1 LRLHWEDTGGPGPPG
16 HLNMGLGMNATGWW
30 RTAPVLSEAGL
41 RVISFDNR
49 GVGRSQRVPGPYTVA
64 EMADDSVSVLDAAGV
79 DRAHVYGISL
89 GGMIAQ
95 EVALRH
101 PERVRAL
108 VLGATTAGGANLVP
122 ASEAVNAFVRL
133 RAQTTA
139 GGDDRVQAAP
149 EVVAFV
155 RLRAQMTAECAV
167 WASVPINYA
176 PRTRLAGGD
185 RIAQDIA
192 RRLRFPAESEYY
204 SAQLAAANGHAARV
218 ANIRAPTLVV
228 HGEDDV
234 LIPPANG
241 ERLAAAIP
249 GAELSL
255 WPGAAH
261 LYFTDEPEIDRRVAA
276 WLSRDPRII
285 AGSRL
290 SERSSPGP
298 S

>member
-1 LRLHWEDTGGPGPPG
+1 VRLHFEDTGGSGPPV
-16 HLNMGLGMNATGWW
+16 LLVMGLGMNATGWW
-30 RTAPVLSEAGL
+30 RTVPVLVEAGL
-41 RVISFDNR
+41 RVIAFDNR
-49 GVGRSQRVPGPYTVA
+49 GVGRSERVPGPYTVA
-64 EMADDSVSVLDAAGV
+64 EMADDAVSVLDAAGV

-101 PERVRAL
+101 PDRVRAL
-108 VLGATTAGGANLVP
+108 VLGATTAGGAHW
-122 ASEAVNAFVRL
+122 
-133 RAQTTA
+133 
-139 GGDDRVQAAP
+139 VQAAP

-155 RLRAQMTAECAV
+155 RLRAQMTAEHAV

-176 PRTRLAGGD
+176 PRTRLEGGD

-192 RRLRFPAESEYY
+192 QRLRYPVESEYY
-204 SAQLAAANGHAARV
+204 SAQLAAANGHDARV
-218 ANIRAPTLVV
+218 EDIRAMTLVV
-228 HGEDDV
+228 HGEQDV

-241 ERLAAAIP
+241 ELLAAAIP

-255 WPGAAH
+255 CSGAAH
-261 LYFTDEPEIDRRVAA
+261 LYFTDDPAIDSHVAA
-276 WLSRDPRII
+276 W
-285 AGSRL
+285 L